1 MPVGHVILVYFEL
14 ISLEILDYIYV
25 HLYSFLQMEEY
36 SGLVAHLWPTFLHF
50 ITKTSFYELTLALGT
65 AA

>member
-1 MPVGHVILVYFEL
+1 MPAGHVILVYFEL

-25 HLYSFLQMEEY
+25 HLCSFLQREDY
-36 SGLVAHLWPTFLHF
+36 SGSVAHLWPTFLHF
-50 ITKTSFYELTLALGT
+50 IIKTSFYELTLALGT

>member
-1 MPVGHVILVYFEL
+1 MPDGHVILVYFEL

-25 HLYSFLQMEEY
+25 HLYSFLQREDY
-36 SGLVAHLWPTFLHF
+36 SGSVAHLWPTFLHF
-50 ITKTSFYELTLALGT
+50 IIKTSFYELTLALGT

>member
-1 MPVGHVILVYFEL
+1 MPAGHVIQVYFEL

-25 HLYSFLQMEEY
+25 HMYSFLHREEY
-36 SGLVAHLWPTFLHF
+36 SGSVAHLWPTFLHF
-50 ITKTSFYELTLALGT
+50 IIKSCFYELTLALGT